1 MLDLRNISNLLRNIS
16 CLCMFLLFAPQFERD
31 LYCKNP
37 VYRQLNFVRLVKSL
51 MKSVWSDETGRMI
64 N

>member
-31 LYCKNP
+31 LYFKRPVIDSSILFILLNP
-37 VYRQLNFVRLVKSL
+37 WWSL
-51 MKSVWSDETGRMI
+51 CDQTKPVVW
-64 N
+64 